1 MFDRESAKR
10 VDNTIQDG
18 LFLMAV
24 SNSCMNPL
32 IYGSYAMKCR
42 LWNRRR
48 GNDVVLGA
56 AVALQRRSTGK
67 TNLSIFKI
75 IQEWKSGGRGLFF
88 FLIISSKE
96 IYRFFKNSIFL

>member
-48 GNDVVLGA
+48 GNDVALGA
-56 AVALQRRSTGK
+56 ATVALQRRSTGK
-67 TNLSIFKI
+67 KKKSLCIFKGVKN
-75 IQEWKSGGRGLFF
+75 KSEMSWRLGA
-88 FLIISSKE
+88 
-96 IYRFFKNSIFL
+96 N

>member
-48 GNDVVLGA
+48 GNDVALGA
-56 AVALQRRSTGK
+56 ATVALQRRSTGK
-67 TNLSIFKI
+67 IK
-75 IQEWKSGGRGLFF
+75 
-88 FLIISSKE
+88 
-96 IYRFFKNSIFL
+96 KNKKY